1 MYACRRE
8 MGKVF
13 FGYETQNHTHLKR
26 LLTTWPLTK
35 ALHHYRQFREGKDS
49 IFVFVKEHEDFLVLG
64 HLLMRQLPFFLKI
77 KPKNKAKKG
86 HLKGWWATLPNWC
99 WQSNRRFLFWSFYPS
114 CPWPWYAWRVLVQRV
129 EVGRISRPEA
139 ASYNHK
145 AHLRLGVLLEVDF
158 HVLPIKYGLH

>member
-13 FGYETQNHTHLKR
+13 LGYETQNHTHLKR

-86 HLKGWWATLPNWC
+86 HLKG
-99 WQSNRRFLFWSFYPS
+99 
-114 CPWPWYAWRVLVQRV
+114 
-129 EVGRISRPEA
+129 
-139 ASYNHK
+139 
-145 AHLRLGVLLEVDF
+145 
-158 HVLPIKYGLH
+158 